1 MKSRSRVLLKYIGL
15 LPIVLLLIVVS
26 ILGENHRAK
35 ELVENY
41 LETVKV
47 GSGAEKCIPLTFET
61 SSRIDQN
68 PSCEDQSFLFLL
80 SLMKALELKDFGSVK
95 YTTDL
100 RKYWTPFSSNNY
112 VSVHVSF
119 ENQSK
124 NTLKNIIFVVERDG
138 LSWTINKVDVNNKEL
153 VRVYKEFMALDL
165 SRYVEV
171 SGDTLKIKSNQL
183 KGGSLSYID
192 RMVIKYNLQRINN
205 YLKDN

>member
-26 ILGENHRAK
+26 ILGEYHRAK

-153 VRVYKEFMALDL
+153 VRVYEEFMALDL

>member
-1 MKSRSRVLLKYIGL
+1 MKFRSRVLLKYLGL

-47 GSGAEKCIPLTFET
+47 GSGAENCITLNLKR
-61 SSRIDQN
+61 SSTVGKN
-68 PSCEDQSFLFLL
+68 LSCEDQSFLFLL
-80 SLMKALELKDFGSVK
+80 SLMKTLELKDFGSVS

-100 RKYWTPFSSNNY
+100 SEYWTPFRLNNY
-112 VSVHVSF
+112 VSVHVTF
-119 ENQSK
+119 ENLSE
-124 NTLKNIIFVVERDG
+124 NTLSNIIFVVERDG
-138 LSWTINKVDVNNKEL
+138 LSWTINKIDVNNKEL
-153 VRVYKEFMALDL
+153 VSVYDEFKALDL
-165 SRYVEV
+165 SRYIEV
-171 SGDTLKIKSNQL
+171 ADDTLVIKSNHL

-192 RMVIKYNLQRINN
+192 RMVIKYNLQRLDN

>member
-26 ILGENHRAK
+26 ILGEYHRAK

-153 VRVYKEFMALDL
+153 VRVYEEFMALDL

-171 SGDTLKIKSNQL
+171 SGDTLEIKSNQL

-192 RMVIKYNLQRINN
+192 RMVIKYNLQRLNN
-205 YLKDN
+205 YLKGN

>member
-35 ELVENY
+35 ELVGNY
-41 LETVKV
+41 LETVKI
-47 GSGAEKCIPLTFET
+47 GSVAEKCIPLTFET

-153 VRVYKEFMALDL
+153 VRVYEEFMALDL

>member
-15 LPIVLLLIVVS
+15 LPIVLLLIGVS

-100 RKYWTPFSSNNY
+100 RKYWTPFS
-112 VSVHVSF
+112 
-119 ENQSK
+119 
-124 NTLKNIIFVVERDG
+124 
-138 LSWTINKVDVNNKEL
+138 
-153 VRVYKEFMALDL
+153 
-165 SRYVEV
+165 
-171 SGDTLKIKSNQL
+171 
-183 KGGSLSYID
+183 
-192 RMVIKYNLQRINN
+192 
-205 YLKDN
+205 